1 MTGQTSTD
9 PPMSA
14 VSAAGKPTLWR
25 RISQQRWLLLMLLPG
40 FATMIVFNYGPMY
53 GLIIA
58 FQDFDIFK
66 GYLGSPWV
74 GLKHFEVLFADQN
87 FLLAVRNTL
96 VISFMKLLF
105 SFPVPIIFA
114 LLLNE
119 LRNAAFKRTIQTVTY
134 LPHFVA
140 WVFVAGY
147 IFTFLST
154 SDTGVLN
161 NVLLSLGLIEEP
173 IFFMGSPAYYR
184 WILVVSDM
192 WKTFGWGSI
201 VYLAAISSINPE
213 LYESATIDGAN
224 WFQKIIRITLPSIL
238 PTVMILLILTISNL
252 MNMSFD
258 QVWLTISPLTRD
270 VGEII
275 ETFVFRMG
283 IQLNRFSF
291 AAAAGLFKSVVATI
305 LLLSANWLSNRVTQ
319 QGLF

>member
-1 MTGQTSTD
+1 
-9 PPMSA
+9 
-14 VSAAGKPTLWR
+14 
-25 RISQQRWLLLMLLPG
+25 
-40 FATMIVFNYGPMY
+40 MY

-66 GYLGSPWV
+66 GYWGSPWV

-96 VISFMKLLF
+96 VISFMKLVF

-161 NVLLSLGLIEEP
+161 NVLLALGLIEEP
-173 IFFMGSPAYYR
+173 IFFMGNPAYYR
-184 WILVVSDM
+184 WILVFSDM
-192 WKTFGWGSI
+192 WKSFGWGSI

-258 QVWLTISPLTRD
+258 QVWLTISPLTQD

-291 AAAAGLFKSVVATI
+291 AAAAGLFKSVVATV
-305 LLLSANWLSNRVTQ
+305 LLLAANWLSNRLTQ